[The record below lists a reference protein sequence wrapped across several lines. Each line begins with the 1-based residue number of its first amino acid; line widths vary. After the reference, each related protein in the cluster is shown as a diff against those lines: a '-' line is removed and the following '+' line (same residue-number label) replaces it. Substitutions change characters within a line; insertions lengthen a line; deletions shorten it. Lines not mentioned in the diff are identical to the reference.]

1 MSGDRNGKRP
11 RLVQSRIRRGRFV
24 NRLPEKGQAIRDSCI
39 CSIDAPLW
47 VGRRYFKT
55 MFSIMGSASFQS
67 SGKESACP
75 VFGTSGIEKG
85 GFLREEPAFLKG
97 LLEVGAYTMP

>member
-1 MSGDRNGKRP
+1 MSGDRNSKRP

-24 NRLPEKGQAIRDSCI
+24 NRLPEKGQAIRGFCTW
-39 CSIDAPLW
+39 SIDAPPW

-67 SGKESACP
+67 
-75 VFGTSGIEKG
+75 T
-85 GFLREEPAFLKG
+85 LEPTTTPTVIPEGALVNR
-97 LLEVGAYTMP
+97 LTVPLEAV